1 MNTFWKYTTLGMII
15 SATVSGC
22 GSGPTDGD
30 EAVEAT
36 TGALSNDPSLI
47 RTGSDCGTQT
57 IPGAEQVLIYSGF
70 NFSGT
75 CKVLLPGFYPLPANM
90 NIPNDSLR
98 SLKLGS
104 AVRVRAFDDQIYGG
118 ASSTVAVT
126 TASFFAFGASSMRVE
141 DASRSSTCNDTRRNE
156 VTFKDGP
163 AGGDCVSV
171 PAGGFYPDPQH
182 MGIRNDSVSTIVY
195 FGSSLNYSAYVDA
208 NFQRK
213 CFGSDAAITFLVGTA
228 CDNTISSWRME

>member
-104 AVRVRAFDDQIYGG
+104 AVRVRAFDDQIYGVPLQLLPSRQRP
-118 ASSTVAVT
+118 SSPSARLRCGSKTPRVRRPAT
-126 TASFFAFGASSMRVE
+126 TP
-141 DASRSSTCNDTRRNE
+141 DATR
-156 VTFKDGP
+156 
-163 AGGDCVSV
+163 
-171 PAGGFYPDPQH
+171 
-182 MGIRNDSVSTIVY
+182 
-195 FGSSLNYSAYVDA
+195 
-208 NFQRK
+208 
-213 CFGSDAAITFLVGTA
+213 
-228 CDNTISSWRME
+228 